1 MRRRPPLLLAVVAL
15 VALVALVGLAC
26 GDDSEPAATQVGVRT
41 AAQAG
46 SWVECENA
54 EEGYVLSRPADWHV
68 GDVPVP
74 CGAFDPESDALDR
87 GSGDE
92 SQPAV
97 LIEHRD
103 VPFDRA
109 AAGPP
114 EGEDALSTTEQ
125 TIDGR
130 DAVRHETRAGD
141 ASSFPAGTRVT
152 RWTVDL
158 RADRTMVATTTDL
171 GDGDGDGGG
180 DGDYGMRQEVL
191 DGIVT
196 SIDWVEPGTT
206 GEGRDP
212 VGEPDA
218 GPTASGDYPRSGSD
232 PASLADVRTEGH
244 EGFDRVVVELSGA
257 EVPSYRVAAVE
268 PPIERDD
275 GDGTAPVAGE
285 AFLEIRLSPASVL
298 DASGSRSYEG
308 PDRIPVADGAVV
320 IEVVRTGGTEGPL
333 TFTVG
338 LMSAAP
344 FAVDVL
350 DNPTR
355 LVVDIVPEG

>member
-1 MRRRPPLLLAVVAL
+1 MHRRLLPLLAVV
-15 VALVALVGLAC
+15 VFIGVAC
-26 GDDSEPAATQVGVRT
+26 GNDSEPVSTQAGVRRAAQVGEW
-41 AAQAG
+41 A
-46 SWVECENA
+46 ECENA
-54 EEGYVLSRPADWHV
+54 DEGYVLSRPADWHV

-74 CGAFDPESDALDR
+74 CGAFDPEPDALDA
-87 GSGDE
+87 GSGDGPP
-92 SQPAV
+92 PAV

-103 VPFDRA
+103 VPLERA

-114 EGEDALSTTEQ
+114 EGEVVVSAAEE

-130 DAVRHETRAGD
+130 DAVRRETQAGD
-141 ASSFPAGTRVT
+141 ASSVPAGTRVT

-158 RADRTMVATTTDL
+158 RAGRTMVATTTDL
-171 GDGDGDGGG
+171 GDGD
-180 DGDYGMRQEVL
+180 YSTRQEVL
-191 DGIVT
+191 DRIVT
-196 SIDWVEPGTT
+196 SIDWVEAGTT

-212 VGEPDA
+212 VGEPSA
-218 GPTASGDYPRSGSD
+218 GPTASGDYPRSAGD
-232 PASLADVRTEGH
+232 PALLADVRAEGH
-244 EGFDRVVVELSGA
+244 EGFDRVVVELTGA

-275 GDGTAPVAGE
+275 ADGTAPVAGE
-285 AFLEIRLSPASVL
+285 AFLEIRLTPASVL

-320 IEVVRTGGTEGPL
+320 TEVVRTGGTEGPL

-338 LMSAAP
+338 LTSASP

-350 DNPTR
+350 DDPTR

>member
-1 MRRRPPLLLAVVAL
+1 MRGRLLPLLAVVAL
-15 VALVALVGLAC
+15 IGVAC
-26 GDDSEPAATQVGVRT
+26 GGDSEPGATQVGVRT

-46 SWVECENA
+46 SWVECENV

-68 GDVPVP
+68 GDEPVP
-74 CGAFDPESDALDR
+74 CGAFDPEPDALDS
-87 GSGDE
+87 GSGDVPP
-92 SQPAV
+92 PAV

-103 VPFDRA
+103 VPFDRG

-114 EGEDALSTTEQ
+114 EGEDGVSTAEE

-130 DAVRHETRAGD
+130 DAVRHETRAGE

-171 GDGDGDGGG
+171 GDGDYGGQ
-180 DGDYGMRQEVL
+180 QEVL
-191 DGIVT
+191 DRIVT

-206 GEGRDP
+206 GEGSDP
-212 VGEPDA
+212 VGEPNT
-218 GPTASGDYPRSGSD
+218 GPAASGGYPSAGGE
-232 PASLADVRTEGH
+232 PALLADVRAESH
-244 EGFDRVVVELSGA
+244 EGFDRLVVELIGA
-257 EVPSYRVAAVE
+257 EMPSYRVAPVE
-268 PPIERDD
+268 PPIDRADGD
-275 GDGTAPVAGE
+275 GGGDGTAPVAGE
-285 AFLEIRLSPASVL
+285 AFVEIRLSPASVL
-298 DASGSRSYEG
+298 DASGSRTYEG

-320 IEVVRTGGTEGPL
+320 TEVVRTGGTEGPL
-333 TFTVG
+333 TFAVG
-338 LMSAAP
+338 LSSASP
-344 FAVDVL
+344 FAVGVL